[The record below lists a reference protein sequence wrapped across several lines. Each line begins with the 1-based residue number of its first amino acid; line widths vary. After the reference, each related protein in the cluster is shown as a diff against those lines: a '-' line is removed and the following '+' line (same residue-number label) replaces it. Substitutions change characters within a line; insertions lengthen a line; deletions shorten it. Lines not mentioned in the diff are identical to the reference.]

1 MPTVFLKAEFVERAK
16 PSSRLIEIRDA
27 KSPGLALRITPSGS
41 KSWTL
46 RYRLA
51 SGRQRRISLGRYP
64 AVSLAKARDRALATL
79 TAVAEDR
86 DPAEEKRH
94 ERASAQRA
102 RLDTLGVLA
111 DRYFTDAVKGRHRHG
126 GRSKRPSTLALERY
140 YWTKHV
146 KPAFGGRAI
155 RTITRAEIQTFV
167 NGFSAPST
175 ARQCRVVFQR
185 LFAFALWLELVDTDP
200 TRFVHV
206 DHFKA
211 RDRVL
216 TDEELR
222 AIWEAFDAPD
232 TIPGISVSSAVSIAV
247 RLSALTLQR
256 RAEIAGIDIR
266 EIDFGASTWTIPADR
281 TKNHRVHVVPLSAS
295 ALGLMEQALNGRP
308 KDAKGPLF
316 PSPRQPSP
324 RHLSRSISPNAITH
338 AFLRVCSALG
348 LLNAS
353 PHDLRRTGA
362 TALTSERIGIQRFI
376 VSRVLNHASDT
387 GDAAAVTAV
396 YDRHAYLPEKR
407 RALDA
412 WAALLAEIVAGKTR
426 PTNVVR
432 VAG

>member
-1 MPTVFLKAEFVERAK
+1 MPTLSLTAEFVERAK
-16 PSSRLIEIRDA
+16 PSAQLTEIRDA
-27 KSPGLALRITPSGS
+27 KSPGLALRITPSGA

-79 TAVAEDR
+79 TAVAEDK
-86 DPAEEKRH
+86 DPAEEKRR

-102 RLDTLGVLA
+102 RLDTLAVLA
-111 DRYFTDAVKGRHRHG
+111 DRYFADAAKGRHRHG
-126 GRSKRPSTLALERY
+126 GRSKRQSTLSLETY

-146 KPAFGGRAI
+146 KPAFGTRAI
-155 RTITRAEIQTFV
+155 RTITRADIQTFV

-185 LFAFALWLELVDTDP
+185 LFAFALWLELVDADP

-206 DHFKA
+206 DNFNA

-222 AIWEAFDAPD
+222 VVWRAFAAPD
-232 TIPGISVSSAVSIAV
+232 DIPGVSISPAVSIAV

-256 RAEIAGIDIR
+256 RAEIAGVDIR
-266 EIDFGASTWTIPADR
+266 EIDFEARTWTLPAER
-281 TKNHRVHVVPLSAS
+281 TKNRRVHVVPLSAP
-295 ALGLMEQALNGRP
+295 ALQLIEQALNRRP
-308 KDAKGPLF
+308 KESRGPLF
-316 PSPRQPSP
+316 PSPRQ
-324 RHLSRSISPNAITH
+324 LSRSISPNAITH
-338 AFLRVCSALG
+338 AFLRVCKALG
-348 LLNAS
+348 IQDAS

-407 RALDA
+407 KALDS
-412 WAALLAEIVAGKTR
+412 WAALLAEIVASEKR
-426 PTNVVR
+426 PANVIPL
-432 VAG
+432 VASG